1 MHVILR
7 QENEKWNLSAAS
19 NFHEGEGEI
28 PINYTISLTLNYR
41 VLVIKMYWQQKVVI
55 NIRSSADTIFIRV
68 LLRTQLTSYPISI
81 FSLCCLCRYRQIS
94 FITCKT
100 TIIWLGSPSSL
111 TILSRLSI
119 KRKGKIVGITGIL
132 YIAWHTCTRQHHYG
146 DVANRNLYHFQL
158 RSKNSF
164 ICPRAASLRPVI
176 DHYLIPQI
184 IFSRLN

>member
-1 MHVILR
+1 MPVILR
-7 QENEKWNLSAAS
+7 QENEKWNLSAGS

-100 TIIWLGSPSSL
+100 AIILLGSPSSL

-132 YIAWHTCTRQHHYG
+132 YIAWHTSPDNIIMVMSQIAIYTIFNWDLKTVLFALGRPVYG
-146 DVANRNLYHFQL
+146 LSLIIILYHKL
-158 RSKNSF
+158 SF
-164 ICPRAASLRPVI
+164 P
-176 DHYLIPQI
+176 D
-184 IFSRLN
+184 